1 MPTALRQIE
10 HWLSYATEYKEDGAS
25 FHTVQSELAAPY
37 VVLKRSTII
46 LAILRSMQKGY
57 VMRAREL
64 PGRRADFI
72 EHVRLYGRNLFLDF

>member
-1 MPTALRQIE
+1 MPTILRQIE
-10 HWLSYATEYKEDGAS
+10 HWLSYATDCQEDRAS
-25 FHTVQSELAAPY
+25 FHTVQSDLATPY
-37 VVLKRSTII
+37 MSLKRSTII

-72 EHVRLYGRNLFLDF
+72 EHVTAIRP

>member
-1 MPTALRQIE
+1 MPTILRQIE
-10 HWLSYATEYKEDGAS
+10 NWLSYATDRQEDGAS

-57 VMRAREL
+57 VMRGREL

-72 EHVRLYGRNLFLDF
+72 EHVTAIRP

>member
-1 MPTALRQIE
+1 MPTILRQIE
-10 HWLSYATEYKEDGAS
+10 HWLSYATEYKEDVAS
-25 FHTVQSELAAPY
+25 FHTVQSELATPY

-46 LAILRSMQKGY
+46 LAIMRSLQKGY

-72 EHVRLYGRNLFLDF
+72 EHVTAIRP